1 MKNCDL
7 QISPLWL
14 FKRVRVRMHDFKKLL
29 LSLSSELYHSERLH
43 VKEIKL
49 GVKTGNE
56 AVAQLLA
63 IPHCRMCYIMQK
75 KLYIQYSY
83 ILRKSALQEKQGAVA
98 GKQSAVS
105 ESWIR
110 ITEKEFTLLKASH
123 SSYLF

>member
-63 IPHCRMCYIMQK
+63 IPHCRMRYIMQK
-75 KLYIQYSY
+75 KPIFIYPTQKCST
-83 ILRKSALQEKQGAVA
+83 RKA
-98 GKQSAVS
+98 G
-105 ESWIR
+105 
-110 ITEKEFTLLKASH
+110 
-123 SSYLF
+123 SSGREAISRV